1 MLALDSVMVVQSC
14 QCELNQPANLTI
26 QSCAM
31 MADHQPQVSPHLQ
44 LPTQEVLKEPG
55 LVKPAHH
62 PQPAFLP
69 CTGQLPGSAFL
80 FYTGQQMSHHLHWD
94 QGLGAQHDQALGE
107 GGGQDAP

>member
-31 MADHQPQVSPHLQ
+31 MADHQPQVSPHLH
-44 LPTQEVLKEPG
+44 LLLAQEVLQEPG

-62 PQPAFLP
+62 LQPSTSL
-69 CTGQLPGSAFL
+69 SA
-80 FYTGQQMSHHLHWD
+80 MHW
-94 QGLGAQHDQALGE
+94 AA
-107 GGGQDAP
+107 